1 MKRAVVQTLIV
12 MAATFVAVMIALEF
26 FFPR

>member
-12 MAATFVAVMIALEF
+12 MAATFVAVLIAFEV
-26 FFPR
+26 FFPG